1 MTTVIVHERQIINV
15 IIPIADIADTGIFD
29 ETFDETFE

>member
-15 IIPIADIADTGIFD
+15 IVQVADIPDTGIFD